1 MLKRFAALLFVACAT
16 NGASESDESWKN
28 LGRTIKESDYTVAT
42 RDGHCVTGHVESFD
56 EKSVTIKSVRLDRKD
71 VIRVGDGTGTAD
83 HDPIYS
89 GRSSWADLQHAE
101 PNKYEHIRLHFK
113 SGVTRNYHTFSASV
127 EQATCDGAPT
137 GKLEVARGYY
147 VRLAPTSEWE
157 HHVLRENISLLAPR
171 LWFNLAFFPRITVLL
186 YDAALPEENFKV
198 ACVLTAPTV
207 SPKLPTAAR
216 RPARY

>member
-1 MLKRFAALLFVACAT
+1 MGRRSCRNLPHHLLRLRNLSRRLPERLRNCSNDNCVRRSRRMLKRFAALLFVACAT

-127 EQATCDGAPT
+127 
-137 GKLEVARGYY
+137 
-147 VRLAPTSEWE
+147 
-157 HHVLRENISLLAPR
+157 
-171 LWFNLAFFPRITVLL
+171 
-186 YDAALPEENFKV
+186 
-198 ACVLTAPTV
+198 
-207 SPKLPTAAR
+207 
-216 RPARY
+216 